1 MLRNLR
7 IFAREMDCSILGVG
21 PIGWINNEK
30 QNLNAMI
37 ANYIDTIEIDSLWN
51 GRKHILWHLKPDVN
65 ILSGVNGMGKTTIL
79 NRVVDCMR
87 HMRKEA
93 KADKQHHNAKGAAS
107 AQSHEGNTSV
117 TLTLSPK
124 EADEVRFD
132 VVRSFDSSMIP
143 ATIATHLTDG
153 MVRSEL
159 DWHLYELQRRYLDY
173 QVNIGNKMIAILSK
187 GGADAQQKAMEV
199 SRAKVMFQDTIDSL
213 FSETL
218 KTIDRS
224 SNELMF
230 NQYGEKLSPYRLSSG
245 EKQMLIIL
253 LTVLLENNEHYVLL
267 MDEPEASLHVEWQQ
281 KLVGILRKMNP
292 NAQIILTTHS
302 PAMIM
307 NGWLDAVTEV
317 GDIVV
322 DEDN

>member
-1 MLRNLR
+1 
-7 IFAREMDCSILGVG
+7 
-21 PIGWINNEK
+21 
-30 QNLNAMI
+30 MI

-51 GRKHILWHLKPDVN
+51 GRKHILWHLKPHVN

-87 HMRKEA
+87 QMQKH
-93 KADKQHHNAKGAAS
+93 AAVS
-107 AQSHEGNTSV
+107 QLRQNFGVS
-117 TLTLSPK
+117 LTLSPP

-143 ATIATHLTDG
+143 ASIASHLTDG
-153 MVRSEL
+153 LVRSEL

-173 QVNIGNKMIAILSK
+173 QVNIGNRMIAILSK
-187 GGADAQQKAMEV
+187 GGPDAQQKAMDV

-218 KTIDRS
+218 KTIDRT
-224 SNELMF
+224 SNELRF
-230 NQYGEKLSPYRLSSG
+230 NQYGDKLSPYTLSSG

-253 LTVLLENNEHYVLL
+253 LTVLLEDNEPYVLL

-317 GDIVV
+317 SDIVV
-322 DEDN
+322 DQAGH